1 MRTADPCICGNLNKD
16 KNPVS
21 YGLCCGD
28 KLEEGKL
35 YYDKSLSDRIN
46 ANFQL
51 LDPFFTTN
59 PAFDKSL
66 EFKVNANF
74 TFTVVSTDMQEFLF
88 NKRIPV
94 YNPRSKLSFHHL
106 KINRYL
112 PKEVDK
118 ERLFELFYE
127 ILHNEVQIS
136 IGSSLYSGFEVN
148 RHNIENGL
156 LTNAKQFSELY
167 HREMGIVRL
176 PEEVKKGITSI
187 NHMKMRWILDDCV
200 IRIRSQWDKLLYLLS
215 KGYFGIKINA
225 KELKYNLNSG
235 KIGELRTKAKIRNE
249 NQQQFFNA
257 FCDLLLQ
264 IKDLKEYRDNLT
276 HTVSAKIQNCLGFY
290 DEKVIRTID
299 DLFNLVKN
307 EHKRVQEGIMTVIGV
322 FIC

>member
-1 MRTADPCICGNLNKD
+1 MKTTDLCVCGNLNKS

-21 YGLCCGD
+21 YGECCGD
-28 KLEEGKL
+28 KPEEGKL

-94 YNPRSKLSFHHL
+94 YNPKSKLSFHHL

-112 PKEVDK
+112 PKEVDR

-127 ILHNEVQIS
+127 VLHNEVQIS
-136 IGSSLYSGFEVN
+136 IALSLYSGFEAN
-148 RHNIENGL
+148 RQKIEDIL

-176 PEEVKKGITSI
+176 PEELKKGITSI
-187 NHMKMRWILDDCV
+187 DHMKMRWILDDCV

-215 KGYFGIKINA
+215 KGYFDINIKA
-225 KELKYNLNSG
+225 KELKYDLNAG
-235 KIGELRTKAKIRNE
+235 KIGELRSKAKIKNK
-249 NQQQFFNA
+249 NQQQFLDA
-257 FCDLLLQ
+257 FCNLLLQ

-276 HTVSAKIQNCLGFY
+276 HTVSVKIQNCLGFY
-290 DEKVIRTID
+290 NEKVIRTVD
-299 DLFNLVKN
+299 DLFNLVNN
-307 EHKRVQEGIMTVIGV
+307 EHKRVQEGIITVIGIL
-322 FIC
+322 IC